1 MPDVS
6 ISMSMSTSTSNA
18 AARKTRDAAPPSP
31 AVREAKRRQQ
41 QRALLING
49 GRILLLVVL
58 IAVWQLASG
67 SLLSPLV
74 FSSPLAVLRQLLQW
88 IGDGTLWFHTA
99 ITLQET
105 MLGLLFGIVAGISAG
120 FLLGPQQVLSKILDP
135 FIIALYS
142 IPKVALAPLFIVW
155 FGIGLQMKVILAAVT
170 VFFLVFFNT
179 LAGVRNVDLDLVD
192 AVYLMG
198 GGRRDIMFKV
208 IIPSATGWVLTGLRI
223 AIPYALIGAI
233 IAELVASNRGIG
245 YLIDAAAAEFN
256 TAGVFAALVVLTIIA
271 AILNAIVN
279 VIDRKTSRWKAV
291 TGSSGKL
298 VP

>member
-1 MPDVS
+1 
-6 ISMSMSTSTSNA
+6 MSMSTSTSNA

-105 MLGLLFGIVAGISAG
+105 MLGLLFGIVAGIIAG

-155 FGIGLQMKVILAAVT
+155 FGIGLQMKVIMAAVT

-245 YLIDAAAAEFN
+245 YLIDSSAAEFN

-271 AILNAIVN
+271 AILNAIVD

-291 TGSSGKL
+291 TGSGGKL

>member
-1 MPDVS
+1 MN
-6 ISMSMSTSTSNA
+6 MSTSTSNA
-18 AARKTRDAAPPSP
+18 AARKTRDAPPSP

-74 FSSPLAVLRQLLQW
+74 FSSPLAVLHQLLQW

-105 MLGLLFGIVAGISAG
+105 MLGLLFGIVAGIIAG
-120 FLLGPQQVLSKILDP
+120 FLLGPQQVLGKILDP

-155 FGIGLQMKVILAAVT
+155 FGIGLHMKVIMAAVT

-179 LAGVRNVDLDLVD
+179 LAGVRNVDLDLVH

-245 YLIDAAAAEFN
+245 YLIDSSAAQFN

-271 AILNAIVN
+271 AILNAIVE

-291 TGSSGKL
+291 TGSGGKL

>member
-1 MPDVS
+1 
-6 ISMSMSTSTSNA
+6 MSMSTSTSDA
-18 AARKTRDAAPPSP
+18 AAHKTRDAPPPSP

-74 FSSPLAVLRQLLQW
+74 FSSPLAVLHQLLQW

-120 FLLGPQQVLSKILDP
+120 FLLGPQQVLGKILDP

-155 FGIGLQMKVILAAVT
+155 FGIGLQMKVIMAAVT

-245 YLIDAAAAEFN
+245 YLIDSSAAQFN

-291 TGSSGKL
+291 TGSGGKL

>member
-1 MPDVS
+1 
-6 ISMSMSTSTSNA
+6 MSMSTSTSNA

-74 FSSPLAVLRQLLQW
+74 FSSPLAVLHQLLQW

-105 MLGLLFGIVAGISAG
+105 MLGLLFGTVAGITAG

-155 FGIGLQMKVILAAVT
+155 FGIGLQMKVIMAAVT

-245 YLIDAAAAEFN
+245 YLIDSSAAEFN